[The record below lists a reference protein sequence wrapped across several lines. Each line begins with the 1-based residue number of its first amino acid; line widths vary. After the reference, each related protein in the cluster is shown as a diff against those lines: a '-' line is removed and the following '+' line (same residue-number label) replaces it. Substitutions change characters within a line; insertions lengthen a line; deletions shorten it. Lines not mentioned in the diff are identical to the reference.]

1 MTGFDPPVAHR
12 HLGRIAYADALALQ
26 NETWERVVA
35 GAPDEV
41 LLTLEHDPVVT
52 IGRRGDA
59 ADLLVPERLLQA
71 RGVEVFRA
79 DRGGE
84 LTYHGPGQLVVYG
97 IVDIG
102 RRRIAVGD
110 WVRGVAGAITDELAT
125 LGIEATY
132 DAENPGLWAPDGAK
146 ICAVG
151 MRISKG
157 VARHGAAV
165 NLTTQLEAFTW
176 IVPCGMPT
184 ARATSVHALT
194 GAAPSVEA
202 FGASV
207 VARIRTRFG
216 LRAPD
221 QAPD

>member
-1 MTGFDPPVAHR
+1 VTAVDPPVAHR

-26 NETWERVVA
+26 NATWERVVA
-35 GAPDEV
+35 GEPDEV

-59 ADLLVPERLLQA
+59 ADLLVPEALLRA
-71 RGVEVFRA
+71 RGVDVFRA

-97 IVDIG
+97 IVHLQ

-110 WVRGVAGAITDELAT
+110 WVRGVAGAIADELAGA
-125 LGIEATY
+125 GIEARY
-132 DAENPGLWAPDGAK
+132 DGDNPGLWASNGAK

-165 NLTTQLEAFTW
+165 NLTTDLDAFTW
-176 IVPCGMPT
+176 IVPCGMPS
-184 ARATSVHALT
+184 ARATSVAELT
-194 GAAPSVEA
+194 GEPPSIDA
-202 FGASV
+202 FGRAV
-207 VARIRTRFG
+207 VAR
-216 LRAPD
+216 LRARFSLPSP
-221 QAPD
+221 A